1 MQKKEVIMSLLDTI
15 MLLIEANK
23 QYLQDKENNELR
35 EKKNKLRYYFL
46 LSLKNSPEKSVVVK
60 KYLESILKNMK
71 KRNILNS
78 EYKFIESLHNK
89 VEITYLKSLKDLTL
103 NQKKTFF
110 SRNFKYLLYKKS
122 DNINKT
128 LINLSM

>member
-1 MQKKEVIMSLLDTI
+1 MSLLDTI

>member
-1 MQKKEVIMSLLDTI
+1 MSLLDTI

-71 KRNILNS
+71 KRSILNS

-110 SRNFKYLLYKKS
+110 SSDFKYLLYKKS

>member
-1 MQKKEVIMSLLDTI
+1 MSLLDTI

-103 NQKKTFF
+103 NQKKAFF

>member
-1 MQKKEVIMSLLDTI
+1 MSLLDTI
-15 MLLIEANK
+15 ALLIEANK
-23 QYLQDKENNELR
+23 EYTQDKENKELR
-35 EKKNKLRYYFL
+35 EKKDKLSYYFL
-46 LSLKNSPEKSVVVK
+46 LSLKNSPERSVVVK

-103 NQKKTFF
+103 NQKKIFF
-110 SRNFKYLLYKKS
+110 SRDFKYLLYKKN
-122 DNINKT
+122 DNMNKSLMNT
-128 LINLSM
+128 TR

>member
-1 MQKKEVIMSLLDTI
+1 MSLLDTI

-122 DNINKT
+122 DNMNKA
-128 LINLSM
+128 LINLSR

>member
-1 MQKKEVIMSLLDTI
+1 MSLLDTI
-15 MLLIEANK
+15 ALLIEANK
-23 QYLQDKENNELR
+23 EYTQDKENKELR
-35 EKKNKLRYYFL
+35 EKKDKLRYYFL
-46 LSLKNSPEKSVVVK
+46 LSLKNSPERSVVVK

-110 SRNFKYLLYKKS
+110 SRNFKHLLYKKT
-122 DNINKT
+122 DNMNKT
-128 LINLSM
+128 LINQSR

>member
-1 MQKKEVIMSLLDTI
+1 MSLLDTI

-110 SRNFKYLLYKKS
+110 SRDFKYLLYKKS
-122 DNINKT
+122 DNITKAMMNQ
-128 LINLSM
+128 SR